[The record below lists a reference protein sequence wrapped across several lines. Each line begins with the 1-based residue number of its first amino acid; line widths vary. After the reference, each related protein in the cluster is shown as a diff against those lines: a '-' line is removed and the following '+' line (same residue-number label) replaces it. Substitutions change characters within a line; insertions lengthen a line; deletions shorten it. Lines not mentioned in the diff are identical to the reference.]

1 MDHKDND
8 APLRKLAS
16 AEDLR
21 GKKSGDHKDGHGKKR
36 KLWLSLIGLVV
47 VLAIAVGAYE
57 VSQRFKPAEN
67 GEEEPAYEST
77 TVKLIDHDR
86 SDVASVTVALPD
98 GSAYTVL
105 NNNTYGEDG
114 AETAPADGS
123 PAYSIEGAENFD
135 LDQSAAKTLLGYAAN
150 LTATKLVAENVTD
163 LTPYGLDKPLA
174 TVTMAYRDGSK
185 TVWLVGAQAPTST
198 GSYFSEQGSKAVFL
212 VYQSAAQNMV
222 KALTALHTC
231 EMPWSIADTTTITDL
246 VIEPADGETVEI
258 NYDDNTDTNLSV
270 SSIRLVQPFV
280 YGANSDR
287 VEEMFNGVAALTI
300 DAYAGELGELENTG
314 LEDGAYRYKVAV
326 QVTPDKTKPEEIVTY
341 TYLVGNFASAD
352 AVYVKPDDSTA
363 VYTVDSSSL
372 SFLDNATPGYLVD
385 QFSNLIYIARVD
397 ALDVKTADDAWNVTI
412 ERTPQLDADGK
423 ETGKEDEAFYF
434 DGELTDTTLFKKL
447 YQEIIGT
454 MNSKLCDDYHFD
466 GKVYCTVTYTL
477 NVEPNELTIEYL
489 EYDDDYL
496 AVRRDGLTLF
506 LIKRDRID
514 SMINALNEYR
524 AGTFVAKS

>member
-1 MDHKDND
+1 MDHKGND

-57 VSQRFKPAEN
+57 AAQYFKPAATD
-67 GEEEPAYEST
+67 EEEQTYEST

-86 SDVASVTVALPD
+86 SEVVSIAVALPD
-98 GSAYTVL
+98 GDSYTVL
-105 NNNTYGEDG
+105 NNNTYDEDG

-123 PAYSIEGAENFD
+123 PAYSIEGAESFD
-135 LDQSAAKTLLGYAAN
+135 LDQAAAKTLLGYAAN

-163 LTPYGLDKPLA
+163 LAPYGLDKPQA
-174 TVTMAYRDGSK
+174 TVTMTYRDGTK
-185 TVWLVGAQAPTST
+185 NVWLIGAQAPTST
-198 GSYFSEQGSKAVFL
+198 SSYFCEQGSKAVFL
-212 VYQSAAQNMV
+212 IYQSAAQNMAQ
-222 KALTALHTC
+222 ALTALHTC

-246 VIEPADGETVEI
+246 IIEPADGETIEI

-300 DAYAGELGELENTG
+300 DAYAGELGELTDTG
-314 LEDGAYRYKVAV
+314 LENGTYRYKVTV
-326 QVTPDKTKPEEIVTY
+326 QVTPDSTKPEETVTY

-352 AVYVKPDDSTA
+352 AVYVKPDNSTA

-397 ALDVKTADDAWNVTI
+397 ALTIKTADDEWNVTI
-412 ERTPQLDADGK
+412 ERTPQLDEDGK

-434 DGELTDTTLFKKL
+434 DGEPTDDTLFRKL

-454 MNSKLCDDYHFD
+454 TNSKLCDDYHFD
-466 GKVYCTVTYTL
+466 GKVYCTVTYKL

-506 LIKRDRID
+506 LIKRDRVD
-514 SMINALNEYR
+514 SMINSLNEYR
-524 AGTFVAKS
+524 AGTFVAK

>member
-1 MDHKDND
+1 MDRKGND

-21 GKKSGDHKDGHGKKR
+21 GKKSGDHTDGHGKKR
-36 KLWLSLIGLVV
+36 RLWLSLISLVV

-57 VSQRFKPAEN
+57 AAQYFKPAAD
-67 GEEEPAYEST
+67 EEEEQTYEST
-77 TVKLIDHDR
+77 TVKLIEHDR
-86 SDVASVTVALPD
+86 SEVASVTVELPD
-98 GSAYTVL
+98 GGSYTVL
-105 NNNTYGEDG
+105 NNNAYDEDG
-114 AETAPADGS
+114 AENAPADGS

-150 LTATKLVAENVTD
+150 LTATKLVAENAAD
-163 LTPYGLDKPLA
+163 LSAYGLDKPQA
-174 TVTMAYRDGSK
+174 TVTMTYRDGSK
-185 TVWLVGAQAPTST
+185 NVWLIGSQAPTST
-198 GSYFSEQGSKAVFL
+198 SSYFCEQGSKAVFL
-212 VYQSAAQNMV
+212 IYQSAAQNMV

-231 EMPWSIADTTTITDL
+231 EMPWSITDTTTITDL
-246 VIEPADGETVEI
+246 VIEPTDGETIEI
-258 NYDDNTDTNLSV
+258 NYDDNTESNLSV
-270 SSIRLVQPFV
+270 SSLRLVQPFV

-287 VEEMFNGVAALTI
+287 VDEMFNAVAALTI
-300 DAYAGELGELENTG
+300 DAYAGEVDALTGTG
-314 LEDGAYRYKVAV
+314 LEDGAYRYRVAV
-326 QVTPDKTKPEEIVTY
+326 QVMPDSTKPEETVTY
-341 TYLVGNFASAD
+341 TYLVGDFASAD

-397 ALDVKTADDAWNVTI
+397 ALDIKTADDEWNITI
-412 ERTPQLDADGK
+412 ERTPQLDEDGSETDK
-423 ETGKEDEAFYF
+423 ENEAFYF
-434 DGELTDTTLFKKL
+434 DGEPTDETLFRKL

-454 MNSKLCDDYHFD
+454 MNSKLCDDYHFE

-489 EYDDDYL
+489 DYDDDYL

-506 LIKRDRID
+506 LIKRDRVD
-514 SMINALNEYR
+514 SMINSLNEYR
-524 AGTFVAKS
+524 AGTFVAK